1 MSRQEEEKAERRII
15 RKELERSRTMDLLA

>member
-15 RKELERSRTMDLLA
+15 RKELERSKTRDSLA